1 MPNPLVIVG
10 WIFDRVNDSFMHA
23 ILERIPAPFFAV
35 DLRFI
40 FGRHVFGV
48 CQTGRPLGNLQT
60 RNTGWCTI
68 NCGRILVVPRIHF
81 QLQLAELK
89 DKLLAMA
96 ALAQLAVE
104 SAVDA
109 FLMRDQGLCQY
120 VKQNETAINTA
131 QRELDEM
138 AYELLAK
145 EQPMAIDLRFILAV
159 IKINGDLERIGDQS
173 MAMSRRTREML
184 YLDAVELPV
193 DYAAMGE
200 YAGRMIRTAVQS
212 LLEGD
217 ARLADTVREMDDEI
231 DRMNRRAHSDLL
243 KLIQEQPKLTQ
254 QAMTGLMVSRNLE
267 RIADHASNIATDVIF
282 WIRGADVRHQLS
294 LSMD

>member
-1 MPNPLVIVG
+1 
-10 WIFDRVNDSFMHA
+10 MHNQVW
-23 ILERIPAPFFAV
+23 E
-35 DLRFI
+35 
-40 FGRHVFGV
+40 
-48 CQTGRPLGNLQT
+48 NSE
-60 RNTGWCTI
+60 
-68 NCGRILVVPRIHF
+68 VPRIHF

-109 FLMRDQGLCQY
+109 YLQRDQGLCQY

-173 MAMSRRTREML
+173 MGIARRTKEIL
-184 YLDAVELPV
+184 ALEEVDLPV
-193 DYAAMGE
+193 DFAAMGE
-200 YAGRMIRTAVQS
+200 YASRMIRSAVQS

-217 ARLADTVREMDDEI
+217 ARLADSVREMD
-231 DRMNRRAHSDLL
+231 
-243 KLIQEQPKLTQ
+243 
-254 QAMTGLMVSRNLE
+254 
-267 RIADHASNIATDVIF
+267 
-282 WIRGADVRHQLS
+282 
-294 LSMD
+294 